1 MSLKTS
7 TRSIDG
13 MDVSVTQLPARK
25 GLKLAGKLGRVIAP
39 VLSHIGNV
47 KLDSDLTALAPALT
61 ALFSNLDD
69 RDYDVLLLEILCMTA
84 VVTQGV
90 RHELTSL
97 EKIDF
102 VFGGD
107 MPKLVRVCAYALEVN
122 FGDFIA
128 GGLSASSA
136 PVLQAVK
143 P

>member
-25 GLKLAGKLGRVIAP
+25 GLKLAGKLGRIIAP
-39 VLSHIGNV
+39 VLSHINGV
-47 KLDSDLTALAPALT
+47 SLDSDLTALAPALT
-61 ALFSNLDD
+61 ALFSNLED
-69 RDYDVLLLEILCMTA
+69 RDYDTLLLEILCMTA
-84 VVTQGV
+84 VVTQGH

-107 MPKLVRVCAYALEVN
+107 MPKLVKVCAYALEVN

-136 PVLQAVK
+136 PALQAVK